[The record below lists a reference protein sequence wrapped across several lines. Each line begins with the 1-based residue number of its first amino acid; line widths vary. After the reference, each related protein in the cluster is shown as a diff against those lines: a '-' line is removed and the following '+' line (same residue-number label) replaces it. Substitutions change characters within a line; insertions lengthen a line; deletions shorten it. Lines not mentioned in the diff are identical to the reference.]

1 MSAWDA
7 FAVDYEK
14 WAAEMTEDI
23 PFYVELARQADGA
36 LVELAV
42 GNGRVAIPVAE
53 ATGKAVL
60 GIDISPAM
68 LAQARANAEE
78 AGVELELREGDMREL
93 ALDEPAA
100 LIYCPFR
107 ALMHLPTWADRRRTF
122 ERIAAALEPG
132 GRFAWNA
139 FVFDPHIAGKLDGHW
154 QDDAPVRHR
163 VDYVP
168 ADARI
173 DLTLEDGSTIPL
185 YWSTRAEWEGLL
197 DVAGLETEALYGW
210 FDRRPFDE
218 EQQGVRLGRAAPG
231 VSLYDSIAE
240 LYDPW
245 SVSVTEDVGFY
256 VEEAGRAGSPVVE
269 LAVGTGRIAV
279 PTAAAGVRV
288 IGIDSSPG
296 MLEVC
301 RRRGE
306 LAGVGELLD
315 LRLGELEAPPVEE
328 RVALVT
334 CPFRSF
340 LHLLDDDSRLRALG
354 AARELL
360 LPRGRL
366 VFDVFAPSASD
377 IADTH
382 GRWLEREPGIF
393 ERAEWDSQARTLTL
407 SVRGEVGE
415 TSFVL
420 AWLSNDEWR
429 ALLEQAGFQVVGCYG
444 WFDRRPYAGGEDT
457 VWVARK
463 PG

>member
-1 MSAWDA
+1 VSAWDA

-23 PFYVELARQADGA
+23 PFYVELAREADGA

-68 LAQARANAEE
+68 LAQARANGEE

-100 LIYCPFR
+100 LIYCPAR

-139 FVFDPHIAGKLDGHW
+139 FVFNPRIAGKLDGHW

-197 DVAGLETEALYGW
+197 DVAGLETEALHGW

-218 EQQGVRLGRAAPG
+218 
-231 VSLYDSIAE
+231 SS
-240 LYDPW
+240 
-245 SVSVTEDVGFY
+245 
-256 VEEAGRAGSPVVE
+256 EE
-269 LAVGTGRIAV
+269 
-279 PTAAAGVRV
+279 
-288 IGIDSSPG
+288 
-296 MLEVC
+296 
-301 RRRGE
+301 
-306 LAGVGELLD
+306 
-315 LRLGELEAPPVEE
+315 
-328 RVALVT
+328 
-334 CPFRSF
+334 F
-340 LHLLDDDSRLRALG
+340 
-354 AARELL
+354 
-360 LPRGRL
+360 
-366 VFDVFAPSASD
+366 
-377 IADTH
+377 
-382 GRWLEREPGIF
+382 
-393 ERAEWDSQARTLTL
+393 
-407 SVRGEVGE
+407 
-415 TSFVL
+415 
-420 AWLSNDEWR
+420 
-429 ALLEQAGFQVVGCYG
+429 
-444 WFDRRPYAGGEDT
+444 
-457 VWVARK
+457 VWVARR
-463 PG
+463 PA

>member
-100 LIYCPFR
+100 LIYCPAR
-107 ALMHLPTWADRRRTF
+107 ALMHLPTWVDRRRTF

-139 FVFDPHIAGKLDGHW
+139 FVFNPHIAGKLDGHW

-197 DVAGLETEALYGW
+197 EVAGLETEALYGW

-218 EQQGVRLGRAAPG
+218 
-231 VSLYDSIAE
+231 SS
-240 LYDPW
+240 
-245 SVSVTEDVGFY
+245 
-256 VEEAGRAGSPVVE
+256 EE
-269 LAVGTGRIAV
+269 
-279 PTAAAGVRV
+279 
-288 IGIDSSPG
+288 
-296 MLEVC
+296 
-301 RRRGE
+301 
-306 LAGVGELLD
+306 
-315 LRLGELEAPPVEE
+315 
-328 RVALVT
+328 
-334 CPFRSF
+334 F
-340 LHLLDDDSRLRALG
+340 
-354 AARELL
+354 
-360 LPRGRL
+360 
-366 VFDVFAPSASD
+366 
-377 IADTH
+377 
-382 GRWLEREPGIF
+382 
-393 ERAEWDSQARTLTL
+393 
-407 SVRGEVGE
+407 
-415 TSFVL
+415 
-420 AWLSNDEWR
+420 
-429 ALLEQAGFQVVGCYG
+429 
-444 WFDRRPYAGGEDT
+444 
-457 VWVARK
+457 VWVARR
-463 PG
+463 PA